1 MVNEYRKMAEEQDT
15 RPAGIES
22 ASRDI
27 FIVSPRKLDSEL
39 LAYALEKEVCE
50 KCQIVGDVTNL
61 KFALAR
67 IPEGDA
73 KVSTPQRTT
82 LLLIDCVENDFDRI
96 MRELSDQQ
104 QEPSENL
111 IVAVYN
117 VYPGWGIEEEALR
130 FGIKGFFYKHDG
142 MKLLIKGINAI
153 FGHEVWVSREIL
165 LRSVMGGRRKK
176 RSAIQEKTGLSVR
189 EIEILVLLSSGIQ
202 NEEIAEKLFISPNTV
217 KTHLYNIFKKIN
229 VPNRLQATFWVA
241 KNL

>member
-1 MVNEYRKMAEEQDT
+1 MVEAQSTPPDT
-15 RPAGIES
+15 PQGAAREIV
-22 ASRDI
+22 
-27 FIVSPRKLDSEL
+27 IVSPRKLDSEL
-39 LAYALEKEVCE
+39 LAYALSREACG
-50 KCQIVGDVTNL
+50 KCQILADVSAL
-61 KFALAR
+61 KAALASSPVIDGA
-67 IPEGDA
+67 IPGPQ
-73 KVSTPQRTT
+73 VST

-96 MRELSDQQ
+96 MHELSDQQ

-142 MKLLIKGINAI
+142 VQLLLKGINAI

-165 LRSVMGGRRKK
+165 LRSAMGGKRKK
-176 RSAIQEKTGLSVR
+176 RSAVQEKTGLSIR

-202 NEEIAEKLFISPNTV
+202 NEEIAQKLFISPNTV

-229 VPNRLQATFWVA
+229 VPNRLQATLWVA

>member
-1 MVNEYRKMAEEQDT
+1 MSEEQSPTLDKVDST
-15 RPAGIES
+15 GREIL
-22 ASRDI
+22 
-27 FIVSPRKLDSEL
+27 IVSPRKLDSDL
-39 LAYALEKEVCE
+39 IAYVLAKEVCE
-50 KCQIVGDVTNL
+50 RCQVVPDVAAL
-61 KFALAR
+61 KDILPPKPAASAATGGPAL
-67 IPEGDA
+67 
-73 KVSTPQRTT
+73 KT

-104 QEPSENL
+104 QEPSASL

-142 MKLLIKGINAI
+142 LKLLLKGINAI
-153 FGHEVWVSREIL
+153 FGQEVWVSREIL
-165 LRSVMGGRRKK
+165 LRSAMGGKRKK
-176 RSAIQEKTGLSVR
+176 RAAIQEKTGLSVR

-229 VPNRLQATFWVA
+229 VPNRLQATLWVA

>member
-1 MVNEYRKMAEEQDT
+1 MSEKQSPTPDQIDI
-15 RPAGIES
+15 AGREILV
-22 ASRDI
+22 
-27 FIVSPRKLDSEL
+27 VSPRKLDSEL
-39 LAYALEKEVCE
+39 LAYALAKEVCE
-50 KCQIVGDVTNL
+50 KCQVVPDVSSL
-61 KFALAR
+61 KETLPPKPTGGA
-67 IPEGDA
+67 E
-73 KVSTPQRTT
+73 VSGSAVKT

-104 QEPSENL
+104 REPSANL

-142 MKLLIKGINAI
+142 LKLLVKGINAI
-153 FGHEVWVSREIL
+153 FGQEVWVSREIL
-165 LRSVMGGRRKK
+165 LRSAMGGKRKK
-176 RSAIQEKTGLSVR
+176 RAAIQEKTGLSVR
-189 EIEILVLLSSGIQ
+189 ETEILVLLSSGIQ

-229 VPNRLQATFWVA
+229 VPNRLQATLWVA

>member
-1 MVNEYRKMAEEQDT
+1 MAEEQSAG
-15 RPAGIES
+15 PNGIES
-22 ASRDI
+22 VAREI
-27 FIVSPRKLDSEL
+27 FIISPRKLDSEL
-39 LAYALEKEVCE
+39 LAYALAKEVCE
-50 KCQIVGDVTNL
+50 KCQILPDVSCL
-61 KFALAR
+61 KDALAHK
-67 IPEGDA
+67 PEDD
-73 KVSTPQRTT
+73 SDISSPQGKT

-104 QEPSENL
+104 QEPSENM

-142 MKLLIKGINAI
+142 MKLLIKGVNAI

-165 LRSVMGGRRKK
+165 LRSAMGGRRKK
-176 RSAIQEKTGLSVR
+176 RSAIQEKTGLSIR

-202 NEEIAEKLFISPNTV
+202 NEEIAQKLFISPNTV
-217 KTHLYNIFKKIN
+217 KTHLYNIFKKIS
-229 VPNRLQATFWVA
+229 VPNRLQATLWVA